1 MRRDMRCTTGV
12 PERCAVL
19 ITKERHRNRLLL
31 QDLLLLP
38 LSRLR
43 EANVEEDAQEV
54 FEFPDL
60 EVREMPESTLFLLP
74 GLKCKSR
81 SARVM

>member
-1 MRRDMRCTTGV
+1 MHRNTRYTTAV
-12 PERCAVL
+12 PERFAVHN
-19 ITKERHRNRLLL
+19 TKDRHRNRLLL

-38 LSRLR
+38 LSWLR

-54 FEFPDL
+54 FGFPDL
-60 EVREMPESTLFLLP
+60 EVCEMPEGTLFLLP